1 MEGWIRDLLVIYSY
15 WAIVLLVAIEGDV
28 TLLVT
33 GMLAH
38 EHLLGFGFT
47 TALAAAM
54 VGAVGGDVV
63 SFLFG
68 RRIRKNITESKI
80 YKKFYPRFEYL
91 EQRFGFVS
99 ILLVKWIYGMRFAS
113 SVFWGVSR
121 MGVWRFA
128 TLTLFSCGVWVGTLT
143 GLGWLCGTA
152 VSVFLS
158 RLQSVAA
165 AVMLTVVGLFAV
177 RAIHHRWISP
187 RLQQGAEQAGFTQDL
202 KPETAPVMVFENA
215 REPSTGPSDTVRADV
230 SSSAQADGDVGSV
243 QV

>member
-80 YKKFYPRFEYL
+80 YKKFY
-91 EQRFGFVS
+91 QIG
-99 ILLVKWIYGMRFAS
+99 
-113 SVFWGVSR
+113 
-121 MGVWRFA
+121 
-128 TLTLFSCGVWVGTLT
+128 
-143 GLGWLCGTA
+143 
-152 VSVFLS
+152 
-158 RLQSVAA
+158 
-165 AVMLTVVGLFAV
+165 
-177 RAIHHRWISP
+177 RAH
-187 RLQQGAEQAGFTQDL
+187 
-202 KPETAPVMVFENA
+202 V
-215 REPSTGPSDTVRADV
+215 
-230 SSSAQADGDVGSV
+230 
-243 QV
+243 